1 VNTNFGWANHYLPKM
16 MEISAEESA
25 NDEHVTRIMH
35 RRRALYERFREMV
48 PMLAT
53 AFPEKT
59 ILVRPHPVESHQPW
73 QEIARRHTNIIVAAE
88 GNVVPWLMACKA
100 LVHNGCTTAV
110 EAAVLG
116 TPTIAYQPIPAHQ
129 DDNDLANSL
138 SHDARDDASLRALLK
153 EILEGSIG
161 ALDTAESRRLMDLHI
176 GAREGALAVDRM
188 VDVLD
193 EMGFRER
200 LPPSPGMHKRLEGW
214 VRAKI
219 RTAGKKRNAE
229 SEGHRNSTSYHDH
242 RFPEVPVEE
251 MRGRV
256 ARFAAELGRF
266 RDIRV
271 TVVSDHVFLIE
282 GPEQRD

>member
-1 VNTNFGWANHYLPKM
+1 
-16 MEISAEESA
+16 
-25 NDEHVTRIMH
+25 
-35 RRRALYERFREMV
+35 
-48 PMLAT
+48 
-53 AFPEKT
+53 
-59 ILVRPHPVESHQPW
+59 
-73 QEIARRHTNIIVAAE
+73 
-88 GNVVPWLMACKA
+88 
-100 LVHNGCTTAV
+100 
-110 EAAVLG
+110 
-116 TPTIAYQPIPAHQ
+116 
-129 DDNDLANSL
+129 
-138 SHDARDDASLRALLK
+138 
-153 EILEGSIG
+153 
-161 ALDTAESRRLMDLHI
+161 MDLHI

-200 LPPSPGMHKRLEGW
+200 LPPAPGTHKRLEGW